1 MNMWGFTP
9 SLFEELDAGFI
20 EFLKDRGSTPKA
32 EYFLPERVGDLVAAG
47 RARVKILRTEERWFG
62 ITYKED
68 KPFVEEA
75 VRGLVEQGVYPS
87 SLWDA

>member
-1 MNMWGFTP
+1 MKGFLAFPGGLALLT
-9 SLFEELDAGFI
+9 
-20 EFLKDRGSTPKA
+20 
-32 EYFLPERVGDLVAAG
+32 PERVGDLIAAG
-47 RARVKILRTEERWFG
+47 RARVKVLRTDERWFG

-75 VRGLVEQGVYPS
+75 VRGLVEQGVYPP